1 MDKIHEY
8 SNGELTII
16 WQPNIC
22 QHAGICVKMLPKVY
36 NPKERPWIK
45 IENATTA
52 ELIDQ
57 IGKCPS
63 GALTYRMEKKKEEQN
78 YSSNTPSKQRSGANP
93 ILGRKPARALY
104 VKLFSAKSVK
114 AIRRR
119 HSNGIT

>member
-1 MDKIHEY
+1 MNKIHEY

-36 NPKERPWIK
+36 TPKERPWIK

-57 IGKCPS
+57 ISKCPS
-63 GALTYRMEKKKEEQN
+63 GALTYRMEKKKEE
-78 YSSNTPSKQRSGANP
+78 
-93 ILGRKPARALY
+93 
-104 VKLFSAKSVK
+104 
-114 AIRRR
+114 
-119 HSNGIT
+119 

>member
-22 QHAGICVKMLPKVY
+22 QHAGICVKILPKVY
-36 NPKERPWIK
+36 TPKERPWIK

-63 GALTYRMEKKKEEQN
+63 GALTYRMEKKKEE
-78 YSSNTPSKQRSGANP
+78 
-93 ILGRKPARALY
+93 
-104 VKLFSAKSVK
+104 
-114 AIRRR
+114 
-119 HSNGIT
+119 